1 MIGEAESPATTRIKQ
16 VIGINKFTPIF
27 FDLTTTTSI
36 IDTIREATAA
46 DAIINGLSQKAPSLH
61 KYDSVKG
68 YKTVS
73 KIDETIGLTL
83 LKYVINT
90 GINMTIVHR
99 RTPINN

>member
-16 VIGINKFTPIF
+16 VIGINKLTPIF
-27 FDLTTTTSI
+27 FDLTAKI
-36 IDTIREATAA
+36 IDIKKEATAA
-46 DAIINGLSQKAPSLH
+46 AAIIFGLSQKAPFLH

-73 KIDETIGLTL
+73 KTDETTGLTL